1 MCARRRPWRPATE
14 RIAVITAVVPTTG
27 PRRPRVTGGPRR
39 LRGALAAVA
48 AGAVL
53 CAPCAAFAASG
64 PSSEVQVS
72 GGGQSAPA
80 ESSELRDK
88 VDVVGHES
96 DFICTLVAPELP
108 YLCKKKKK

>member
-1 MCARRRPWRPATE
+1 M
-14 RIAVITAVVPTTG
+14 ITTVVPTT
-27 PRRPRVTGGPRR
+27 RTARPRTTGGPRR

-53 CAPCAAFAASG
+53 CAPGAAFAASG

-80 ESSELRDK
+80 EPSELRGK

>member
-1 MCARRRPWRPATE
+1 M
-14 RIAVITAVVPTTG
+14 ITAAAPTTR
-27 PRRPRVTGGPRR
+27 PRRPHATGGSRR

-53 CAPCAAFAASG
+53 CAPCAAFAASA

-80 ESSELRDK
+80 QSSELRDK